1 MLEIVNKEPEAG
13 IEKDVFDTIFL
24 ENFKA
29 IRNFIYYKCGDIEMA
44 EDIAQDA
51 FLKVWEM
58 KDKIKLVT
66 VKQFLYTI
74 SNNIFINTMKQKQL
88 SFKFGNRLFNDR
100 HIESPEFLLE
110 LKEFDQK
117 LQKAIAGLQDKNKI
131 VFLMNRIDRM
141 TYNEIA
147 QNLGISVKAVEKR
160 MKNALEHLR
169 KKIEQKI

>member
-1 MLEIVNKEPEAG
+1 MEIINNEPETG

-24 ENFKA
+24 ENFQA
-29 IRNFIYYKCGDIEMA
+29 IRNFIYYKCGDMEMA

-51 FLKVWEM
+51 FMKVWEM
-58 KDKIKLVT
+58 REKINRQT
-66 VKQFLYTI
+66 VKQLLYTI
-74 SNNIFINTMKQKQL
+74 SNNIFINSMKQKQL
-88 SFKFGNRLFNDR
+88 LFKFSNRLLNDR

-117 LQKAIAGLQDKNKI
+117 LQKAIGGLPEKNKV

-160 MKNALEHLR
+160 MKNALEYLR
-169 KKIEQKI
+169 KKIEQKL